1 MMSWFKGL
9 FGGKS
14 EESLPLVPLS
24 DRKYEHLFLQG
35 GGELGYAEVI
45 KILNRLIH
53 VNISNVI

>member
-1 MMSWFKGL
+1 MSWLKDL

-14 EESLPLVPLS
+14 DGSRPLVSLT
-24 DRKYEHLFLQG
+24 DRKYEQLFLQG

-53 VNISNVI
+53 VNISNVR